1 MITAAAF
8 IFWGSV
14 LSVAHSYVLYPLL
27 LKLFSIGKKEN
38 NNVYAADDTALPQV
52 YVVFAAYNE
61 EKVIAE
67 KLESIFRTSYP
78 LEKLQVYVGSD
89 NSTDRTNEIVEQFA
103 AQHPQLHFFPFKD
116 RNGKATVLNK
126 LIAEIEK
133 QEIDK
138 HNTVYVFTDANV
150 IFTTDTL
157 YQLAKHF
164 KNEQVGQVAANILN
178 RGQQSSGISQ
188 QEAAYIQRE
197 NHIKYLEGLNW
208 GSMIGAFG
216 ACHAM
221 RASMWTVIPT
231 NYLMEDFYLSMH
243 VLAENKKAI
252 KELKAVCYE
261 DVSNEIQEEF
271 KRKTR
276 IQAGNFQNLSSYW
289 KLLLRFN
296 AVSFCF
302 FSHKVLRWLGPLFII
317 LAYVSNLLLWLSKT
331 QFFIVPYFYETTF
344 ALQNLLLLTPL
355 IDRFLHANNIH
366 LKLLRF
372 MAYFYW
378 MNLAL
383 IKGFGLYVKGVKTS
397 AWNPTKRNING

>member
-1 MITAAAF
+1 MITTAAVV
-8 IFWGSV
+8 FWGSV
-14 LSVAHSYVLYPLL
+14 LLVAHSYVLYPLL
-27 LKLFSIGKKEN
+27 LKLFSIGKKGN
-38 NNVYAADDTALPQV
+38 SNVYAVDDVSLPQV

-78 LEKLQVYVGSD
+78 MEKLKVYVGSD
-89 NSTDRTNEIVEQFA
+89 NSTDRTNEIIEQFA
-103 AQHPQLHFFPFKD
+103 AQHPQLHFFSFEG

-126 LIAEIEK
+126 LVSEIESTG
-133 QEIDK
+133 IDK
-138 HNTVYVFTDANV
+138 DNTVYVFTDANV
-150 IFTTDTL
+150 MFTTDTL
-157 YQLAKHF
+157 YELAKHF
-164 KNEQVGQVAANILN
+164 KNETIGQIGANILN
-178 RGQQSSGISQ
+178 RGQQRDGISH
-188 QEAAYIQRE
+188 QETAYIQRE

-208 GSMIGAFG
+208 GSMMGAFG

-221 RASMWTVIPT
+221 RANMWTVIPS

-243 VLAENKKAI
+243 VLSQNKKAI

-261 DVSNEIQEEF
+261 DVSNEVQEEF

-289 KLLLRFN
+289 KLLFRFN

-302 FSHKVLRWLGPLFII
+302 LSHKVLRWLGPLFIV
-317 LAYVSNLLLWLSKT
+317 LAYVSNLLLWVSGA
-331 QFFIVPYFYETTF
+331 QFPVVPNIYKITF
-344 ALQNLLLLTPL
+344 LLQNILLLTPL
-355 IDRFLHANNIH
+355 IDRFLQSNNVH

-372 MAYFYW
+372 VAYFYW

-383 IKGFGLYVKGVKTS
+383 VKGLGMYVKGVKTS
-397 AWNPTKRNING
+397 AWSPTKRNIN